1 MDNLEQNES
10 QEYRD
15 AVFLNWLANKIETV
29 YHDKWSDNTL
39 DSHVV
44 IRLKQIAKYLEQN

>member
-1 MDNLEQNES
+1 MDNLEKNES

-15 AVFLNWLANKIETV
+15 AVFLNWLANKIETI
-29 YHDKWSDNTL
+29 YHEKWSDNTL

-44 IRLKQIAKYLEQN
+44 IRLKQIAKYLENK